1 MKTEQVQ
8 DKKRHDRS
16 LKVFIVDNP
25 CMNLIFLKQQTPVTA
40 HEMLIW
46 TLDRAI
52 RSTLFNNVKLKLNE
66 MVILDAKAGSWII
79 KNIWSARE
87 REKKSCTQSVIY
99 KNPIFHLAC
108 HCILLLFT
116 GPGLAVTWQY
126 ETKWNGSE
134 QIRQAVYT
142 VILCHYKI

>member
-8 DKKRHDRS
+8 DKRRHERS
-16 LKVFIVDNP
+16 IKVFIEDP
-25 CMNLIFLKQQTPVTA
+25 YMNLIFLKQQTPDAA

-66 MVILDAKAGSWII
+66 MVILDAKAGSRII

-87 REKKSCTQSVIY
+87 REKKVLHTISNLQKSNFPPCLSLHIAFVYRSWFSC
-99 KNPIFHLAC
+99 N
-108 HCILLLFT
+108 
-116 GPGLAVTWQY
+116 LAV
-126 ETKWNGSE
+126 
-134 QIRQAVYT
+134 
-142 VILCHYKI
+142 